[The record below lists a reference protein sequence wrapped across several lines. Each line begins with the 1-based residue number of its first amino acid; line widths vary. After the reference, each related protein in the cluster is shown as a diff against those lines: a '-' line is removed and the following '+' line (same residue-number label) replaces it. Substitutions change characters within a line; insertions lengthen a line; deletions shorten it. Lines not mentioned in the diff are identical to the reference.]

1 MSNTESSLVSNEVQY
16 KKCCTC
22 KEVKQLLFFSKN
34 KKERDGMQ
42 SECKSCQK
50 VRRDARIA
58 INPDYFKDA
67 VKKHIET
74 KGPLVIDKEKRREYR
89 KEWYKNNIDRV
100 REYRID
106 YRNNNI
112 DKCKKQSRLY
122 YEANKEKCNEA
133 SRRYKE
139 ANKERLLE
147 YRRIHYQETI
157 DIQRKRGKDYRLN
170 NKYKYKERNAIYY
183 QQNKEYYRTACHK
196 RRARLMNAE
205 GSHTKEDIQFIL
217 EKQKG
222 KCVTCAV
229 CITTDYSVDHIT
241 PLSKG
246 GSNNKDNIQL
256 LCKSCNSSKGNKDPI
271 DFMQTLGYLC

>member
-1 MSNTESSLVSNEVQY
+1 MSNTESSLDNNEVQY

-58 INPDYFKDA
+58 VNPNYFN
-67 VKKHIET
+67 VS
-74 KGPLVIDKEKRREYR
+74 DKEKKHEYYINNAYRLKEYR
-89 KEWYKNNIDRV
+89 AEYYKENKDRL
-100 REYRID
+100 REVS
-106 YRNNNI
+106 
-112 DKCKKQSRLY
+112 KAY
-122 YEANKEKCNEA
+122 YEANKEKHNETC
-133 SRRYKE
+133 RKYYKE
-139 ANKERLLE
+139 NKEKLAEYYKARYHENIDSEKKRQKEYRIANKEK
-147 YRRIHYQETI
+147 
-157 DIQRKRGKDYRLN
+157 IQARHA
-170 NKYKYKERNAIYY
+170 ERY
-183 QQNKEYYRTACHK
+183 QQNKEYFRAAWHK
-196 RRARLMNAE
+196 RRARLRNAD

-271 DFMQTLGYLC
+271 EFMQTLGYLC

>member
-16 KKCCTC
+16 KKCCNC
-22 KEVKQLLFFSKN
+22 KEVKKLLFFSKN
-34 KKERDGMQ
+34 KKEQDGMQ

-50 VRRDARIA
+50 VRREARVS

-67 VKKHIET
+67 AKKHIET
-74 KGPLVIDKEKRREYR
+74 KGPRVIDKEKRREYHKKR
-89 KEWYKNNIDRV
+89 YQNNINYAR
-100 REYRID
+100 D
-106 YRNNNI
+106 YYSANR
-112 DKCKKQSRLY
+112 DKILERSKIY
-122 YEANKEKCNEA
+122 H
-133 SRRYKE
+133 E
-139 ANKERLLE
+139 ANKERHNDASRKYYEENKEMLAE
-147 YRRIHYQETI
+147 YAKARYQENI
-157 DIQRKRGKDYRLN
+157 DDQKERWRIYSLN
-170 NKYKYKERNAIYY
+170 NKDKLKAKHAERY
-183 QQNKEYYRTACHK
+183 QQNKEYFRAAWHK
-196 RRARLMNAE
+196 RRARLRNAE

-271 DFMQTLGYLC
+271 EFMQTLGYLC